1 MPKAKAPSDPESS
14 LSALP
19 ADWALSRVAE
29 SASRSVNLPTPQS
42 EPPPELRAAEPLMST
57 PVQIVKETPLKTEM
71 DPDVFGAI
79 GRWQE
84 RIAHSEPRVREAEP
98 VELDPRITYAQ
109 PQPQYQAQYQPAY
122 QPVYQPEPEYAPEPA
137 YEPEPE
143 AFEPPPEPEAAVAPE
158 IKAPVPPAKPAIV
171 AAPRR
176 SREGLFQRLIFWRV
190 ATLVLAVAVVA
201 LAGSTLFRPASFDI
215 ALAPL
220 GVVNA
225 PAPIF
230 LAELGESKLRMTPL
244 ADIEVPSG
252 NDLQLWMFMP
262 NSDRAISLGVLPTA
276 GGVFTPPQ
284 MPPEGAKL
292 VISLEP
298 HGGSTGGKITGKV
311 LYGGL
316 LANR

>member
-1 MPKAKAPSDPESS
+1 M
-14 LSALP
+14 
-19 ADWALSRVAE
+19 V
-29 SASRSVNLPTPQS
+29 
-42 EPPPELRAAEPLMST
+42 
-57 PVQIVKETPLKTEM
+57 
-71 DPDVFGAI
+71 
-79 GRWQE
+79 
-84 RIAHSEPRVREAEP
+84 
-98 VELDPRITYAQ
+98 
-109 PQPQYQAQYQPAY
+109 
-122 QPVYQPEPEYAPEPA
+122 
-137 YEPEPE
+137 
-143 AFEPPPEPEAAVAPE
+143 
-158 IKAPVPPAKPAIV
+158 VPP
-171 AAPRR
+171 RR
-176 SREGLFQRLIFWRV
+176 VREGLFQRLIFWRV
-190 ATLVLAVAVVA
+190 TTLLLAVAVLA
-201 LAGSTLFRPASFDI
+201 LGGVTLFRPAGFDI

-230 LAELGESKLRMTPL
+230 LAELGDSKLRMTPL
-244 ADIEVPSG
+244 ADIEVPAG

-262 NSDRAISLGVLPTA
+262 NSDRAIALGVLPPA